1 MVNVSTYY
9 GTRDD
14 IAPNDKTTNNI
25 ITNCRISNAKK
36 LTTNECDIISNDHN
50 PECDATCSN
59 SKKGIFCSVVVAE
72 SDPPDSTS
80 LCGAQADIIQLLIKL
95 QLQCFGSLFPK
106 PGSSQKSQ
114 SGSRRSLNLDP
125 SYFLT
130 LSENSIKLFHS
141 KRFSHQKKLFCVC

>member
-14 IAPNDKTTNNI
+14 IAPNDKTSNNI

-80 LCGAQADIIQLLIKL
+80 LCGAQADIIQQLINFN
-95 QLQCFGSLFPK
+95 CSVSDPY
-106 PGSSQKSQ
+106 SQNPDPAKN
-114 SGSRRSLNLDP
+114 LNPNPEDP
-125 SYFLT
+125 
-130 LSENSIKLFHS
+130 
-141 KRFSHQKKLFCVC
+141 

>member
-14 IAPNDKTTNNI
+14 IAPNDKTSNNI

-59 SKKGIFCSVVVAE
+59 SKKGILKGYFPRFFSKIGQNLATVFLHKNV
-72 SDPPDSTS
+72 TNLYFS
-80 LCGAQADIIQLLIKL
+80 LK
-95 QLQCFGSLFPK
+95 
-106 PGSSQKSQ
+106 SSM
-114 SGSRRSLNLDP
+114 NYP
-125 SYFLT
+125 SYKST
-130 LSENSIKLFHS
+130 VRNQI
-141 KRFSHQKKLFCVC
+141 